1 MVEQNSYTNLLSE
14 RFTKFNISYPVIVK
28 GWDILLNRKNEK
40 FLKMKFQKIS
50 PDILAFKMDIVC
62 LTADDEKI
70 ATYSNYTI
78 KNINNKSINFFDTIP
93 LDPSTEKVS
102 VSLKQYVLTDA
113 TVGPA
118 KCENIIVE
126 NEFKRFKRYEN
137 EEAAKRIIKIAQGLP
152 IEKDSHWY
160 CACGKLNWKHTEK
173 CTSCNCDKKIVFKK
187 ITKENILTEKQT
199 YNAMLEE
206 RAKKRRKGLI
216 TFASVTSAIAIF
228 AITMLI
234 LCSTVIP
241 MQSVTVDGI
250 SFSKNVDGSYYV
262 KSCDLR
268 SEDIIIPST
277 VRGRQ
282 VTKIGDMAFSDKKI
296 KSITLPDSLTEIGNN
311 AFYMCNGL
319 EEITIPS
326 SVTKIDD
333 NAFEN
338 CRNLKKINLSD
349 GLTTLGKKVFDSCLS
364 LTEIELPSTLLTIG
378 DYAFSRCSSLEQ
390 ILIPENVTSVGAY
403 VFYGCPDLAIF
414 HKNNENKRWDKFW
427 NGDNLPVFWNYI
439 ENGQTEEGL
448 KWALTSDRSVA
459 VYKYTGE
466 QENLIIPEKI
476 NGHDVTRIYDKTF
489 QRNDTLTS
497 IELSDALTEIGEQ
510 AFARCSYLTSVNI
523 PENLTSIGKEAFY
536 NCSKLKEI
544 TIPKSVTFIGKSA
557 FNYGS
562 FFIQAEKKPDG
573 WDINWNS
580 NGRQVIWD
588 CKEHGET
595 SDGFKW
601 KLTNDALINIYDYI
615 GTNDTVTV
623 PASINGYC
631 VAVLDGAFSNCHNL
645 TDVTFSPDCKITKL
659 GNDTFSNCNNLKNI
673 ILPDS
678 LTEIGSGAFSE
689 CNNLTNIAFPKNLKY
704 IGDQVFSYCSNLP
717 YIYLPDGLE
726 KIGFRTFENCS
737 RLKYIF
743 IPASVSDIDFGLF
756 SNTLHVNI
764 FCQAQSKPDGWNDNW
779 NDNRPNVTWG
789 CSDYGIT
796 EDGFVWIEKD
806 EDVRILDYIGS
817 SSKLIIPAKING
829 KYFTSIADNAFYYRN
844 DINSLEFDADSKI
857 HTIGA
862 EAFSNCNNL
871 SAVTLPNSLVSIKNY
886 AFNRCR
892 FSQIIIPLSVTEIQ
906 GYAFSNN
913 LNLKYIYCEASQKP
927 DNWASNWYF
936 GYVSVRWGY
945 TAQ

>member
-152 IEKDSHWY
+152 IEKGSHWY

-250 SFSKNVDGSYYV
+250 SFSKNVDGSYCV
-262 KSCDLR
+262 KSCDYR
-268 SEDIIIPST
+268 SEDIVIPST

-282 VTKIGDMAFSDKKI
+282 VTKIGDMAFSDKNI
-296 KSITLPDSLTEIGNN
+296 KSITLPDSLTAIGSN
-311 AFYMCNGL
+311 AFYRCNYL
-319 EEITIPS
+319 QEITIPS
-326 SVTKIDD
+326 SVTKIDYS
-333 NAFEN
+333 AFED
-338 CRNLKKINLSD
+338 CVNLKKINLSD
-349 GLTTLGKKVFDSCLS
+349 GLTTLGKNVFDNCSS
-364 LTEIELPSTLLTIG
+364 LTEIELPSTLITIG

-439 ENGQTEEGL
+439 ENGQTEDGL

-489 QRNDTLTS
+489 RRNYTLTS
-497 IELSDALTEIGEQ
+497 IELPDTLTEIGEQ
-510 AFARCSYLTSVNI
+510 AFEHCSYLASVNI
-523 PENLTSIGKEAFY
+523 PDNLTSIGKEAFY
-536 NCSKLKEI
+536 NCSRLKEI

-580 NGRQVIWD
+580 SGRQVIWD

-601 KLTNDALINIYDYI
+601 KLTFEDTITLYDYVGSSTSI
-615 GTNDTVTV
+615 TV
-623 PASINGYC
+623 PSSINGYF
-631 VAVLDGAFSNCHNL
+631 VSKLDN
-645 TDVTFSPDCKITKL
+645 TFSYCY
-659 GNDTFSNCNNLKNI
+659 NLKDLV
-673 ILPDS
+673 LPES
-678 LTEIGSGAFSE
+678 LTEIGDSAFYRCE
-689 CNNLTNIAFPKNLKY
+689 RLNKIIIPEKVKR
-704 IGDQVFSYCSNLP
+704 IGDSAFSYCDNLQFLCLPQGLSEIGASAFSNC
-717 YIYLPDGLE
+717 D
-726 KIGFRTFENCS
+726 
-737 RLKYIF
+737 LKNII
-743 IPASVSDIDFGLF
+743 IPQSVSKIDGSIFY
-756 SNTLHVNI
+756 NTNSVKI
-764 FCQAQSKPDGWNDNW
+764 YCQAQSKPDGWDNDW
-779 NDNRPNVTWG
+779 LSGKTYDLTWG
-789 CSDYGIT
+789 FSDFGIT
-796 EDGFVWIEKD
+796 EDGFLWIEKD
-806 EDVRILDYIGS
+806 DDMRILDYSGS
-817 SSKLIIPAKING
+817 SSNLIIPAKVNG
-829 KYFTSIADNAFYYRN
+829 KYFTSIADEAFYDRL
-844 DINSLEFDADSKI
+844 DIKSLDFDADSKL
-857 HTIGA
+857 HTIG
-862 EAFSNCNNL
+862 EKAFYYCNNL
-871 SAVTLPNSLVSIKNY
+871 TNVTLPNSLATIKNY

-906 GYAFSNN
+906 GYAFSSNSN
-913 LNLKYIYCEASQKP
+913 LDYIYCEASQKP
-927 DNWASNWYF
+927 DNWASNWYS

>member
-14 RFTKFNISYPVIVK
+14 RFSKFNISYPVIVK
-28 GWDILLNRKNEK
+28 GWDILLDQKNEK

-70 ATYSNYTI
+70 TTYSNYTI
-78 KNINNKSINFFDTIP
+78 KNINKKTINFFDTIP

-206 RAKKRRKGLI
+206 RAKKRRKGII

-250 SFSKNVDGSYYV
+250 SFSKNVDGSYCV
-262 KSCDLR
+262 KSCDYR
-268 SEDIIIPST
+268 SEDIVIPST

-282 VTKIGDMAFSDKKI
+282 VTKIGDMAFSDKNI
-296 KSITLPDSLTEIGNN
+296 KSITLPDSLTAIGSN
-311 AFYMCNGL
+311 AFYRCNYL
-319 EEITIPS
+319 QEITIPS
-326 SVTKIDD
+326 SVTKIDYS
-333 NAFEN
+333 AFED
-338 CRNLKKINLSD
+338 CVNLKKINLSD
-349 GLTTLGKKVFDSCLS
+349 GLTTLGKNVFDNCSS
-364 LTEIELPSTLLTIG
+364 LTEIELPSTLITIG

-439 ENGQTEEGL
+439 ENGQTEDGL

-489 QRNDTLTS
+489 RRNYTLTS
-497 IELSDALTEIGEQ
+497 IELPDTLTEIGEQ
-510 AFARCSYLTSVNI
+510 AFEHCSYLASVNI
-523 PENLTSIGKEAFY
+523 PDNLTSIGKEAFY
-536 NCSKLKEI
+536 NCSRLKEI

-580 NGRQVIWD
+580 SGRQVIWD

-601 KLTNDALINIYDYI
+601 KLTFEDTITLYDYVGSSTSI
-615 GTNDTVTV
+615 TV
-623 PASINGYC
+623 PSSINGYF
-631 VAVLDGAFSNCHNL
+631 VSKLDN
-645 TDVTFSPDCKITKL
+645 TFSYCY
-659 GNDTFSNCNNLKNI
+659 NLKDLV
-673 ILPDS
+673 LPES
-678 LTEIGSGAFSE
+678 LTEIGDSAFYRCE
-689 CNNLTNIAFPKNLKY
+689 RLNKIIIPEKVKR
-704 IGDQVFSYCSNLP
+704 IGDSAFSYCDNLQFLCLPQGLSEIGASAFSNC
-717 YIYLPDGLE
+717 D
-726 KIGFRTFENCS
+726 
-737 RLKYIF
+737 LKNII
-743 IPASVSDIDFGLF
+743 IPQSVSKIDGSIFY
-756 SNTLHVNI
+756 NTNSVKI
-764 FCQAQSKPDGWNDNW
+764 YCQAQSKPDGWDNDW
-779 NDNRPNVTWG
+779 LSGKTYDLTWG
-789 CSDYGIT
+789 FSDFGIT
-796 EDGFVWIEKD
+796 EDGFLWIEKD
-806 EDVRILDYIGS
+806 DDMRILDYSGS
-817 SSKLIIPAKING
+817 SSNLIIPAKVNG
-829 KYFTSIADNAFYYRN
+829 KYFTSIADEAFYDRL
-844 DINSLEFDADSKI
+844 DIKSLDFDADSKL
-857 HTIGA
+857 HTIG
-862 EAFSNCNNL
+862 EKAFYYCNNL
-871 SAVTLPNSLVSIKNY
+871 TNVTLPNSLATIKNY

-906 GYAFSNN
+906 GYAFSSNSN
-913 LNLKYIYCEASQKP
+913 LDYIYCEASQKP
-927 DNWASNWYF
+927 DNWASNWYS

>member
-70 ATYSNYTI
+70 TTYSNYTI
-78 KNINNKSINFFDTIP
+78 KNINKKTINFFDTIP

-152 IEKDSHWY
+152 
-160 CACGKLNWKHTEK
+160 
-173 CTSCNCDKKIVFKK
+173 
-187 ITKENILTEKQT
+187 
-199 YNAMLEE
+199 
-206 RAKKRRKGLI
+206 RAKKRRKGII

-250 SFSKNVDGSYYV
+250 SFSKNVDGSYCV
-262 KSCDLR
+262 KSCDYR
-268 SEDIIIPST
+268 SEDIVIPST

-282 VTKIGDMAFSDKKI
+282 VTKIGDMAFSDKNI
-296 KSITLPDSLTEIGNN
+296 KSITLPDSLTAIGSN
-311 AFYMCNGL
+311 AFYRCNYL
-319 EEITIPS
+319 QEITIPS
-326 SVTKIDD
+326 SVTKIDYS
-333 NAFEN
+333 AFED
-338 CRNLKKINLSD
+338 CVNLKKINLSD
-349 GLTTLGKKVFDSCLS
+349 GLTTLGKNVFDNCSS
-364 LTEIELPSTLLTIG
+364 LTEIELPSTLITIG

-439 ENGQTEEGL
+439 ENGQTEDGL

-489 QRNDTLTS
+489 RRNYTLTS
-497 IELSDALTEIGEQ
+497 IELPDTLTEIGEQ
-510 AFARCSYLTSVNI
+510 AFEHCSYLASVNI
-523 PENLTSIGKEAFY
+523 PDNLTSIGKEAFY
-536 NCSKLKEI
+536 NCSRLKEI

-580 NGRQVIWD
+580 SGRQVIWD

-601 KLTNDALINIYDYI
+601 KLTFEDTITLYDYVGSSTSI
-615 GTNDTVTV
+615 TV
-623 PASINGYC
+623 PSSINGYF
-631 VAVLDGAFSNCHNL
+631 VSKLDN
-645 TDVTFSPDCKITKL
+645 TFSYCY
-659 GNDTFSNCNNLKNI
+659 NLKDLV
-673 ILPDS
+673 LPES
-678 LTEIGSGAFSE
+678 LTEIGDSAFYRCE
-689 CNNLTNIAFPKNLKY
+689 RLNKIIIPEKVKR
-704 IGDQVFSYCSNLP
+704 IGDSAFSYCDNLQFLCLPQGLSEIGASAFSNC
-717 YIYLPDGLE
+717 D
-726 KIGFRTFENCS
+726 
-737 RLKYIF
+737 LKNII
-743 IPASVSDIDFGLF
+743 IPQSVSKIDGSIFY
-756 SNTLHVNI
+756 NTNSVKI
-764 FCQAQSKPDGWNDNW
+764 YCQAQSKPDGWDNDW
-779 NDNRPNVTWG
+779 LSGKTYDLTWG
-789 CSDYGIT
+789 FSDFGIT
-796 EDGFVWIEKD
+796 EDGFLWIEKD
-806 EDVRILDYIGS
+806 DDMRILDYSGS
-817 SSKLIIPAKING
+817 SSNLIIPAKVNG
-829 KYFTSIADNAFYYRN
+829 KYFTSIADEAFYDRL
-844 DINSLEFDADSKI
+844 DIKSLDFDADSKL
-857 HTIGA
+857 HTIG
-862 EAFSNCNNL
+862 EKAFYYCNNL
-871 SAVTLPNSLVSIKNY
+871 TNVTLPNSLATIKNY

-906 GYAFSNN
+906 GYAFSSNSN
-913 LNLKYIYCEASQKP
+913 LDYIYCEASQKP
-927 DNWASNWYF
+927 DNWASNWYS

>member
-93 LDPSTEKVS
+93 LNPSTEKVS

-113 TVGPA
+113 TVGPT

-277 VRGRQ
+277 LRGRQ

-349 GLTTLGKKVFDSCLS
+349 GLTTLGKSVFDSCLS

-427 NGDNLPVFWNYI
+427 NGNNLPVLWNYI
-439 ENGQTEEGL
+439 ENGQTEDGL
-448 KWALTSDRSVA
+448 KWALTSDRSVV
-459 VYKYTGE
+459 VYKYSGV
-466 QENLIIPEKI
+466 QEYLIIPENI
-476 NGHDVTRIYDKTF
+476 NGHVVTRIYDKTF
-489 QRNDTLTS
+489 QQNETLTS
-497 IELSDALTEIGEQ
+497 IELPDALTEIGEQ

-601 KLTNDALINIYDYI
+601 KLTFEDTITLYDYVGSSTSI
-615 GTNDTVTV
+615 TV
-623 PASINGYC
+623 PSSINGYF
-631 VAVLDGAFSNCHNL
+631 VSKLDN
-645 TDVTFSPDCKITKL
+645 TFSYCY
-659 GNDTFSNCNNLKNI
+659 NLKDLV
-673 ILPDS
+673 LPES
-678 LTEIGSGAFSE
+678 LTEIGDSAFYRCERLNKIIIPEKVKRIGNSAFSY
-689 CNNLTNIAFPKNLKY
+689 CNNLQFLCLPQGLSEIGASAFSNCDLKNI
-704 IGDQVFSYCSNLP
+704 I
-717 YIYLPDGLE
+717 
-726 KIGFRTFENCS
+726 
-737 RLKYIF
+737 
-743 IPASVSDIDFGLF
+743 IPQSVSKIDGPIFY
-756 SNTLHVNI
+756 NTNSVKI
-764 FCQAQSKPDGWNDNW
+764 YCQAQSKPDGWNDNW

-796 EDGFVWIEKD
+796 EDGFLWIEKD
-806 EDVRILDYIGS
+806 DDMRILDYSGS
-817 SSKLIIPAKING
+817 SSNLIIPAKVNG
-829 KYFTSIADNAFYYRN
+829 KYFTSIADKAFYERF
-844 DINSLEFDADSKI
+844 DIKSLDFDPESKL
-857 HTIGA
+857 HTIG
-862 EAFSNCNNL
+862 EKAFYFCNNL
-871 SAVTLPNSLVSIKNY
+871 SAVTLPNSLATIKNY
-886 AFNRCR
+886 AFHGCW

-906 GYAFSNN
+906 GYAFSSYSN
-913 LNLKYIYCEASQKP
+913 LDYIYCEVSQKP
-927 DNWASNWYF
+927 DNWASNWYS
-936 GYVSVRWGY
+936 GYVTVRWGY
-945 TAQ
+945 TGDIPRNN

>member
-93 LDPSTEKVS
+93 LNPSTEKVS

-113 TVGPA
+113 TVGPT

-277 VRGRQ
+277 LRGRQ

-349 GLTTLGKKVFDSCLS
+349 GLTTLGKSVFDSCLS

-427 NGDNLPVFWNYI
+427 NGNNLPVLWNYI
-439 ENGQTEEGL
+439 ENGQTEDGL
-448 KWALTSDRSVA
+448 KWALTSDRSVV

-489 QRNDTLTS
+489 QQNETLTS
-497 IELSDALTEIGEQ
+497 IELPDALTEIGEQ

-601 KLTNDALINIYDYI
+601 KLTFEDTITLYDYVGSSTSI
-615 GTNDTVTV
+615 TV
-623 PASINGYC
+623 PSSINGYF
-631 VAVLDGAFSNCHNL
+631 VSKLDN
-645 TDVTFSPDCKITKL
+645 TFSYCY
-659 GNDTFSNCNNLKNI
+659 NLKDLV
-673 ILPDS
+673 LPES
-678 LTEIGSGAFSE
+678 LTEIGDSAFYRCERLNKIIIPEKVKRIGNSAFSY
-689 CNNLTNIAFPKNLKY
+689 CNNLQFLCLPQGLSEIGASAFSNCDLKNI
-704 IGDQVFSYCSNLP
+704 I
-717 YIYLPDGLE
+717 
-726 KIGFRTFENCS
+726 
-737 RLKYIF
+737 
-743 IPASVSDIDFGLF
+743 IPQSVSKIDGPIFY
-756 SNTLHVNI
+756 NTNSVKI
-764 FCQAQSKPDGWNDNW
+764 YCQAQSKPDGWNDNW

-796 EDGFVWIEKD
+796 EDGFLWIEKD
-806 EDVRILDYIGS
+806 DDMRILDYSGS
-817 SSKLIIPAKING
+817 SSNLIIPAKVNG
-829 KYFTSIADNAFYYRN
+829 KYFTSIADKAFYERF
-844 DINSLEFDADSKI
+844 DIKSLDFDPESKL
-857 HTIGA
+857 HTIG
-862 EAFSNCNNL
+862 EKAFYFCNNL
-871 SAVTLPNSLVSIKNY
+871 SAVTLPNSLATIKNY
-886 AFNRCR
+886 AFHGCW

-906 GYAFSNN
+906 GYAFSSYSN
-913 LNLKYIYCEASQKP
+913 LDYIYCEVSQKP
-927 DNWASNWYF
+927 DNWASNWYS
-936 GYVSVRWGY
+936 GYFTVRCVY
-945 TAQ
+945 TGNITRNN